1 MKRELNHNNKIE
13 LKNMSQTELH
23 KLILEE
29 NDPNVISFIA
39 GDFMEGNLDID
50 TDLLSDELLI
60 LPLRNTVVF
69 PGSSLPISVGREK
82 SIKLVKSLGK
92 KVKYIGMVC
101 QKDTNDEDPQADD
114 LYKVGV
120 IAEVLR
126 VIELSEDNFSL
137 IVQAKKRFE
146 WTEMTQT
153 EPFFKAKYTIK
164 ESIAPKKK
172 DKEYEAILGSIR
184 ESMIQMLNMLGEP
197 PKELIQTLNSDGFSK
212 MLVSYSATNL
222 PIDSKEKQE
231 LLNIDKEKQ
240 RAMELL
246 KIMSR
251 EAQVLELKMNIQM
264 KTREDLNQ
272 QQKEYYLQQQIRTIQ
287 EELGGGNTQQIEI
300 DEFKERAKDKNWTEE
315 VAKTFEKEISK
326 LERLN
331 PQSPDY
337 SVQYGYLETI
347 LELPWNEHTE
357 DNFNLKNAQKV
368 LDRDHFGMEKVKE
381 RIIEHLAVLKL
392 KGDLKAPIICLH
404 GPPGVGKTSLGKS
417 IAEALNRKYIRLSLG
432 GLHDESEIRGHRRT
446 YIGAMPGKIIQ
457 NIQKSGSSNPVFVLD
472 EIDKIGADFK
482 GDPSSALLEVL
493 DPEQNDSFLDNYLSI
508 SYDLSKVLFIATG
521 NNLNTIS
528 QPLLDRME
536 LIDVG
541 GYIMEEK
548 VEIARRHLLPKEL
561 ENHGIKKKQFTIP
574 KETLANI
581 IENYTRESG
590 VRELNKQ
597 IAKVLRKV
605 ARRIAGEEEYP
616 KSLQIEDLHEY
627 LGVEEYSK
635 DKYQGNDYA
644 GVVTGLAWTSVGGE
658 ILVVETSLSQGKGE
672 KLTLTG
678 NLGDVMKESAM
689 LAKEYLQSHAKEL
702 DIDPE
707 IFQHYNIHVHVPEGA
722 IPKDGPSAGITMI
735 TSMASAL
742 TQRKVKS
749 NLAMTGEITLR
760 GKVLAVGGIREKIL
774 AAKRAGIKEIILC
787 EENRKNIVE
796 IKDAYVKGLK
806 FHYVK
811 DIKDV
816 LEIALLKQ
824 KVTNPRKFTIPKG
837 KQLTSK

>member
-1 MKRELNHNNKIE
+1 
-13 LKNMSQTELH
+13 MSQTKLH

-39 GDFMEGNLDID
+39 GDFMEGDLNID
-50 TDLLSDELLI
+50 ADLLSDELLI

-137 IVQAKKRFE
+137 IVQAKQRFE

-153 EPFFKAKYTIK
+153 EPFFKAKYKIK
-164 ESIAPKKK
+164 ESVAPKKS
-172 DKEYEAILGSIR
+172 DKEYGAILGSIR
-184 ESMIQMLNMLGEP
+184 ESMIQMLNMLGDP
-197 PKELIQTLNSDGFSK
+197 PKELIQTLNSKGFSK

-300 DEFKERAKDKNWTEE
+300 DEFKDKAKDKKWSEE

-347 LELPWNEHTE
+347 LELPWNEYTD

-417 IAEALNRKYIRLSLG
+417 IAEALNRKYIRVSLG

-541 GYIMEEK
+541 GYIIEEK
-548 VEIARRHLLPKEL
+548 VEIAKRHLLPKEL
-561 ENHGIKKKQFTIP
+561 DNHGIKKNQFTIP
-574 KETLANI
+574 KETLASI

-658 ILVVETSLSQGKGE
+658 ILVVETSLSRGKGE

-689 LAKEYLQSHAKEL
+689 LAKEYLQSHAEEL

-787 EENRKNIVE
+787 EENRKSISE
-796 IKDAYVKGLK
+796 IKEIYLKGLK

-837 KQLTSK
+837 KASNK

>member
-1 MKRELNHNNKIE
+1 
-13 LKNMSQTELH
+13 MSQTKLH
-23 KLILEE
+23 MLTLQE
-29 NDPNVISFIA
+29 NDPNIISFIA

-50 TDLLSDELLI
+50 LDLLTEEMPI

-69 PGSSLPISVGREK
+69 PGSSLPIAVGREK
-82 SIKLVKSLGK
+82 SIRLVKSLGK
-92 KVKYIGMVC
+92 KTKYIGLVC
-101 QKDTNDEDPQADD
+101 QKDINDENPHEED

-126 VIELSEDNFSL
+126 VIELSENNFSL
-137 IVQAKKRFE
+137 IVQAKQRFE
-146 WTEMTQT
+146 WSEMTQS
-153 EPFFKAKYTIK
+153 EPFFKAKYEIK
-164 ESIAPKKK
+164 ESIPADEN
-172 DKEYEAILGSIR
+172 DKEYDAILGSIR

-197 PKELIQTLNSDGFSK
+197 PKELIQTLNSKSFAN

-231 LLNIDKEKQ
+231 LLNIDEEKQ
-240 RAMELL
+240 RAIELL
-246 KIMSR
+246 TILSR
-251 EAQVLELKMNIQM
+251 EMQVLELKMNIQT

-300 DEFKERAKDKNWTEE
+300 DEFKKKAKKKKWSKE
-315 VAKTFEKEISK
+315 VAETFEKEISK

-337 SVQYGYLETI
+337 SVQYGYLQTI
-347 LELPWNEHTE
+347 LELPWNEFSK
-357 DNFNLKNAQKV
+357 DNFDLNNAQKV
-368 LDRDHFGMEKVKE
+368 LDRDHFGMEKVKD

-417 IAEALNRKYIRLSLG
+417 IAEALNRKYIRASLG

-472 EIDKIGADFK
+472 EIDKIGSDFK

-508 SYDLSKVLFIATG
+508 NYDLSKVLFIATA
-521 NNLNTIS
+521 NNLNSIS

-536 LIDVG
+536 LINVG
-541 GYIMEEK
+541 GYILEEK
-548 VEIARRHLLPKEL
+548 VEIAKRHLLPKEL
-561 ENHGIKKKQFTIP
+561 DNHGIKRSEFTIP
-574 KETLANI
+574 KNTLAKI
-581 IENYTRESG
+581 IESYTRESG

-605 ARRIAGEEEYP
+605 ARRIAGKEEYP
-616 KSLQIEDLHEY
+616 KSLKIDDLHEY

-635 DKYQGNDYA
+635 DIYQGNEYA

-658 ILVVETSLSQGKGE
+658 ILLVETSLSRGKGE

-689 LAKEYLQSHAKEL
+689 LAKEYIQSHAEEL
-702 DIDPE
+702 EIDPE
-707 IFQHYNIHVHVPEGA
+707 IFQHWNIHVHVPEGA

-735 TSMASAL
+735 TSLVSAV

-760 GKVLAVGGIREKIL
+760 GKVLPVGGIREKIL

-787 EENRKNIVE
+787 EENRKNVGE
-796 IKDAYVKGLK
+796 IKESYLKGLK
-806 FHYVK
+806 FHYVN

-824 KVTNPRKFTIPKG
+824 KVKSPRKFSIPKKK
-837 KQLTSK
+837 KQ